1 MVVEGN
7 LPQEESGHKKDFSEP
22 TEEMLREEK
31 NEPATYTEKPTDLID
46 TPTVSCTEESD
57 EQDTDSKIREMEGE
71 EITNTDLP
79 EATSPVSETTSPVS
93 EATPQTSETTD
104 TSDIPSPQISYED
117 IQEEVQTILG
127 FNPDLPVLMPGRTS
141 LTPEDKERINKYRKF
156 QKVDGAAYRRVNQ
169 FLRKHT
175 YVTAREWAIA
185 RLCAD
190 FTTRGGAEMTF
201 IGENLPDL
209 VPFMTGTYSP
219 QAVNQ
224 ARNSFK
230 RKVRKSG
237 ATFFYG
243 ALCGFFTAD
252 ELDDILFES
261 SEVARFLLEVEGTAI
276 DIDDEIDIEDRIT
289 EVMREVAEA
298 ASMIRKR
305 ESVKNDEENTEDET
319 SIDDEVAEDE
329 TAQDETSIDEENTLR
344 TKSA

>member
-7 LPQEESGHKKDFSEP
+7 FPEYEDGQNNSPGQNVKLS
-22 TEEMLREEK
+22 REEQH
-31 NEPATYTEKPTDLID
+31 EPATETNPIAV
-46 TPTVSCTEESD
+46 TPFKHSD
-57 EQDTDSKIREMEGE
+57 AQDTNDETVGKEQE
-71 EITNTDLP
+71 ETP
-79 EATSPVSETTSPVS
+79 ERPSY
-93 EATPQTSETTD
+93 EAISIPSETTD
-104 TSDIPSPQISYED
+104 DSAELFDKSYEE
-117 IQEEVQTILG
+117 IQKEVQALLG
-127 FNPDLPVLMPGRTS
+127 INADMPVLLPGRPPLS
-141 LTPEDKERINKYRKF
+141 PEDEERINKYRKF

-209 VPFMTGTYSP
+209 VPFMTDTYSP

-224 ARNSFK
+224 ARSSFK

-261 SEVARFLLEVEGTAI
+261 SEVARFLLEVEGTSI
-276 DIDDEIDIEDRIT
+276 DIDDEIDVEDRIT

-298 ASMIRKR
+298 ASMIRNRDPSDPDAETK
-305 ESVKNDEENTEDET
+305 EENNSPKNGEK
-319 SIDDEVAEDE
+319 I
-329 TAQDETSIDEENTLR
+329 
-344 TKSA
+344 

>member
-7 LPQEESGHKKDFSEP
+7 FPEYEDRQNESPRPKEELPGEEQHEPATETSPIAVTPSENSDVRK
-22 TEEMLREEK
+22 TDDETAGEAREEK
-31 NEPATYTEKPTDLID
+31 PEK
-46 TPTVSCTEESD
+46 TPH
-57 EQDTDSKIREMEGE
+57 
-71 EITNTDLP
+71 
-79 EATSPVSETTSPVS
+79 
-93 EATPQTSETTD
+93 EATPTSSERADDSTAELFD
-104 TSDIPSPQISYED
+104 KSYEQ
-117 IQEEVQTILG
+117 IQKEVQAILG
-127 FNPDLPVLMPGRTS
+127 INADMPVLLPGRPA
-141 LTPEDKERINKYRKF
+141 LTPEDEERINKYRKF

-209 VPFMTGTYSP
+209 VPFMTDTYSP

-224 ARNSFK
+224 ARSSFK

-276 DIDDEIDIEDRIT
+276 DIDDEIDVEDRIT

-298 ASMIRKR
+298 ASMIRNR
-305 ESVKNDEENTEDET
+305 EPASTDEEAKQENNTP
-319 SIDDEVAEDE
+319 
-329 TAQDETSIDEENTLR
+329 ENGENI
-344 TKSA
+344 

>member
-7 LPQEESGHKKDFSEP
+7 PPQEENGHNHSSEP
-22 TEEMLREEK
+22 TEEMLREEQ
-31 NEPATYTEKPTDLID
+31 NEPAALTDTPAFNFTEK
-46 TPTVSCTEESD
+46 SD
-57 EQDTDSKIREMEGE
+57 EQDTENEFAGKERE
-71 EITNTDLP
+71 EITNNKP
-79 EATSPVSETTSPVS
+79 S
-93 EATPQTSETTD
+93 EATIPTSEIVD
-104 TSDIPSPQISYED
+104 ESGRSSPERSYAQ

-127 FNPDLPVLMPGRTS
+127 FNPDLPVLMPGKTS

-209 VPFMTGTYSP
+209 VPFMTDTYSP

-224 ARNSFK
+224 ARSSFK

-261 SEVARFLLEVEGTAI
+261 SEVARFLLEVEGTSI

-298 ASMIRKR
+298 ASMIRNR
-305 ESVKNDEENTEDET
+305 ESVKNDEDKEDEDEDEM
-319 SIDDEVAEDE
+319 SIDGE
-329 TAQDETSIDEENTLR
+329 TI
-344 TKSA
+344 

>member
-7 LPQEESGHKKDFSEP
+7 FPKNEDEQNDSSEP
-22 TEEMLREEK
+22 KEGTPHGEQHDPAALTSNTTAISTDKPNNQQTDDEIAAG
-31 NEPATYTEKPTDLID
+31 EPED
-46 TPTVSCTEESD
+46 TAERKT
-57 EQDTDSKIREMEGE
+57 
-71 EITNTDLP
+71 P
-79 EATSPVSETTSPVS
+79 EAVNHSSTIADNSPASP
-93 EATPQTSETTD
+93 
-104 TSDIPSPQISYED
+104 SDNSFAQI
-117 IQEEVQTILG
+117 QGEVQTILG
-127 FNPDLPVLMPGRTS
+127 FNPDLPALLPGRTPLS
-141 LTPEDKERINKYRKF
+141 PEDEERINKYRKF

-209 VPFMTGTYSP
+209 VPFMTDTYSP

-224 ARNSFK
+224 ARSSFK

-261 SEVARFLLEVEGTAI
+261 SEVARFLLEVEGTSI

-298 ASMIRKR
+298 ASMIRNR
-305 ESVKNDEENTEDET
+305 EPAPTDKET
-319 SIDDEVAEDE
+319 KKPEKKQTDGAH
-329 TAQDETSIDEENTLR
+329 L
-344 TKSA
+344 

>member
-1 MVVEGN
+1 MVVEGD
-7 LPQEESGHKKDFSEP
+7 LPQEENGHNDDSSES
-22 TEEMLREEK
+22 TEEMLREELDK
-31 NEPATYTEKPTDLID
+31 PATVIN
-46 TPTVSCTEESD
+46 TPAANCTEESD
-57 EQDTDSKIREMEGE
+57 DQGTDKKGAGMERE
-71 EITNTDLP
+71 
-79 EATSPVSETTSPVS
+79 ETTNLNSP
-93 EATPQTSETTD
+93 EITPQTSEIID
-104 TSDIPSPQISYED
+104 TSNRSPPDKSYAQ

-224 ARNSFK
+224 ARSSFK

-298 ASMIRKR
+298 ASMIRNR
-305 ESVKNDEENTEDET
+305 ESAKTDDENNEDKDET
-319 SIDDEVAEDE
+319 SIDGE
-329 TAQDETSIDEENTLR
+329 II
-344 TKSA
+344 

>member
-7 LPQEESGHKKDFSEP
+7 FPENEDGHNESSER
-22 TEEMLREEK
+22 REETPREEQH
-31 NEPATYTEKPTDLID
+31 EPAALSNTISIKSTERPDDQNID
-46 TPTVSCTEESD
+46 NEISKNTPEE
-57 EQDTDSKIREMEGE
+57 
-71 EITNTDLP
+71 P
-79 EATSPVSETTSPVS
+79 SETTPLKITSTPS
-93 EATPQTSETTD
+93 EIINDPTSVM
-104 TSDIPSPQISYED
+104 SDQSYLE
-117 IQEEVQTILG
+117 IQEKVQALLG
-127 FNPDLPVLMPGRTS
+127 FNADMPALMPGRPPLS
-141 LTPEDKERINKYRKF
+141 PEDEERINKYRKF

-190 FTTRGGAEMTF
+190 FSTRGGAEMTF

-209 VPFMTGTYSP
+209 VPFMTDTYSP

-224 ARNSFK
+224 ARSSFK

-289 EVMREVAEA
+289 DVMREVAEA
-298 ASMIRKR
+298 ASMIRNR
-305 ESVKNDEENTEDET
+305 DPPIPDEENE
-319 SIDDEVAEDE
+319 
-329 TAQDETSIDEENTLR
+329 QKKNTQ
-344 TKSA
+344 TDGDKK

>member
-7 LPQEESGHKKDFSEP
+7 FPDNERGHNES
-22 TEEMLREEK
+22 
-31 NEPATYTEKPTDLID
+31 
-46 TPTVSCTEESD
+46 
-57 EQDTDSKIREMEGE
+57 
-71 EITNTDLP
+71 
-79 EATSPVSETTSPVS
+79 SETTEGMPREEQHEPAALTDTVKDGFTNKSDNQNTDNEIPGEKREEIHEATLSEGIPAPS
-93 EATPQTSETTD
+93 EALDDSTALP
-104 TSDIPSPQISYED
+104 SDESYFH
-117 IQEEVQTILG
+117 IQKELQAILG
-127 FNPDLPVLMPGRTS
+127 FNPDLPALMPGRTPLS
-141 LTPEDKERINKYRKF
+141 PEDEERINKYRKF

-209 VPFMTGTYSP
+209 VPFMTDTYSP

-224 ARNSFK
+224 ARSSFK
-230 RKVRKSG
+230 QKVRKSG

-261 SEVARFLLEVEGTAI
+261 SEVARFLLEVEGTSI
-276 DIDDEIDIEDRIT
+276 DIDDEIDVEDRIT

-298 ASMIRKR
+298 ASMIRNR
-305 ESVKNDEENTEDET
+305 EPVITDDET
-319 SIDDEVAEDE
+319 EQEEE
-329 TAQDETSIDEENTLR
+329 TVTDGE
-344 TKSA
+344 KK

>member
-7 LPQEESGHKKDFSEP
+7 FPENEDGQNESSERKEETPREEQHEPAALTTISMQSTENSDDQNRDNEITRETQEEPSETIP
-22 TEEMLREEK
+22 PKT
-31 NEPATYTEKPTDLID
+31 
-46 TPTVSCTEESD
+46 TPTPAEIINDPTSVMSD
-57 EQDTDSKIREMEGE
+57 Q
-71 EITNTDLP
+71 
-79 EATSPVSETTSPVS
+79 
-93 EATPQTSETTD
+93 
-104 TSDIPSPQISYED
+104 SYLE
-117 IQEEVQTILG
+117 IQEKVQALLG
-127 FNPDLPVLMPGRTS
+127 FNADMPALMPGRPPLS
-141 LTPEDKERINKYRKF
+141 PEDEERINKYRKF

-169 FLRKHT
+169 FLRKRT

-190 FTTRGGAEMTF
+190 FSTRGGAEMTF

-209 VPFMTGTYSP
+209 VPFMTDTYSP

-224 ARNSFK
+224 ARSSFK

-261 SEVARFLLEVEGTAI
+261 SEVARFLLEVEGTSI

-289 EVMREVAEA
+289 DVMREVAKA
-298 ASMIRKR
+298 ASMIRNR
-305 ESVKNDEENTEDET
+305 EPPISDEEQKQNKDTQKDGED
-319 SIDDEVAEDE
+319 I
-329 TAQDETSIDEENTLR
+329 
-344 TKSA
+344 

>member
-7 LPQEESGHKKDFSEP
+7 LPENGDGQNDSSEPEEVTPREEQHEPVALTNTNSVKSTENSDERITGNENIRDTPEEP
-22 TEEMLREEK
+22 TETI
-31 NEPATYTEKPTDLID
+31 P
-46 TPTVSCTEESD
+46 
-57 EQDTDSKIREMEGE
+57 
-71 EITNTDLP
+71 P
-79 EATSPVSETTSPVS
+79 EATPTPEEIVDDPTSVM
-93 EATPQTSETTD
+93 
-104 TSDIPSPQISYED
+104 SDQSYLD
-117 IQEEVQTILG
+117 IQEKVQAILG
-127 FNPDLPVLMPGRTS
+127 FNADMPALMPGRPPLS
-141 LTPEDKERINKYRKF
+141 PEDEERINKYRKF

-190 FTTRGGAEMTF
+190 FSTRGGAEMTF

-209 VPFMTGTYSP
+209 VPFMTDTYSP

-224 ARNSFK
+224 ARSSFK

-261 SEVARFLLEVEGTAI
+261 SEVARFLLEVEGTSI

-289 EVMREVAEA
+289 DVMREVAEA
-298 ASMIRKR
+298 ASMIRNR
-305 ESVKNDEENTEDET
+305 EPPIPDEEKEQKKETQTDGED
-319 SIDDEVAEDE
+319 I
-329 TAQDETSIDEENTLR
+329 
-344 TKSA
+344 